1 MKFLIL
7 AISLLSFNLFGQS
20 EEFTE
25 DDSTDYYAEYHLL
38 GYKPWGDEEF
48 VPSEENIEWDKF
60 TKIMYN
66 PFVNNDV
73 LDSILRWR
81 ESKGL
86 KPIEFDRDAS
96 VGKMREEMTW
106 TGMYLA
112 EAEKSKVTLG
122 IFYEEEPDCECVT
135 DIATQILDDSTIFI
149 MNKKGKEKIFN
160 TYLLSNRIKRI
171 EVYYYQMSRKED
183 PDKEEEHLV
192 VKIKKRFALFTWPY
206 QIF

>member
-7 AISLLSFNLFGQS
+7 AICLLSFNLFGQS

-25 DDSTDYYAEYHLL
+25 DDSTDYYTEYHLL
-38 GYKPWGDEEF
+38 GYKPWSDEEF

-122 IFYEEEPDCECVT
+122 IFYEEKPDCECVT

-192 VKIKKRFALFTWPY
+192 VKIKKRFSLFARPY

>member
-1 MKFLIL
+1 MKVLIL
-7 AISLLSFNLFGQS
+7 AVCLLSFNLFGQS
-20 EEFTE
+20 EEFNE
-25 DDSTDYYAEYHLL
+25 DDSTDYYTEYHLL
-38 GYKPWGDEEF
+38 GYNPWTDEEF

-86 KPIEFDRDAS
+86 KPIEIDRDAA
-96 VGKMREEMTW
+96 VDKMRQEMTW
-106 TGMYLA
+106 MGMYLA
-112 EAEKSKVTLG
+112 EAEKSKATLG

-160 TYLLSNRIKRI
+160 TYLLSNRIKQI

-192 VKIKKRFALFTWPY
+192 VKIKKRFALFSRPY